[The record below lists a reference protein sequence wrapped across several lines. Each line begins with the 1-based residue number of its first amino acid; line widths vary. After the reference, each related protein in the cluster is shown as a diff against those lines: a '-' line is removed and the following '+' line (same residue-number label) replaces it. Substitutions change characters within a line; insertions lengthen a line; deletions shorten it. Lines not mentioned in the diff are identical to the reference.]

1 MLKIIGS
8 DLLKSFESTEAAGT
22 IEVVTARI
30 PLSDTLLLAL
40 AQIPV
45 FSLDLGHLQGIHP
58 GITGGSR
65 YNWQLLHR
73 KDRLC
78 ASKKSWPRCGVRS
91 A

>member
-1 MLKIIGS
+1 MLKIVGS

-45 FSLDLGHLQGIHP
+45 FSLDLGQLQGI
-58 GITGGSR
+58 
-65 YNWQLLHR
+65 QA
-73 KDRLC
+73 K
-78 ASKKSWPRCGVRS
+78 VQV
-91 A
+91 